1 MLLDKLVFMS
11 SLVRMRRTSDA
22 NLNFS
27 ESGELISLAVT
38 KVVCRNKQTH
48 PARLDLFDV

>member
-11 SLVRMRRTSDA
+11 SLVQMRRTSDA
-22 NLNFS
+22 KLDFS

-38 KVVCRNKQTH
+38 KAVCHNKYTH
-48 PARLDLFDV
+48 PTRLDLFDV